1 MMRGTSLQDMV
12 KSFSSDEFAEMMSKN
27 DEGEVKVKKKR
38 IATPKG
44 APLPKKVPAKKE
56 QFETTGSDEEM
67 ILLFEHN
74 EKMKKQEA
82 KYEKLEKKY
91 KDLSETNKGNKSEL
105 AKVTKALDVEKGK
118 KEEAERK
125 ATELGKKYAD
135 AIDEIKDLKKTIEKN
150 DNSDAIKEKED
161 VIGELNKA
169 LKDRESELKEKEKE
183 IESLKEKRDS
193 LDSEKKQL
201 MEEIESLKKEDAVE
215 VKIDQSPIITRISAT
230 EFQSPSFNSA
240 RYRVFLSRD
249 CRFMTFKADIM
260 GSATCN
266 NGTIMLPTL
275 ANFIPFTEKKDYGV
289 QFTANGE
296 MLIYL

>member
-12 KSFSSDEFAEMMSKN
+12 KSFSSDEFAEMMLKN
-27 DEGEVKVKKKR
+27 DEGEVKVKKKTT
-38 IATPKG
+38 IPKG
-44 APLPKKVPAKKE
+44 APMPKKVPAKKE

-67 ILLFEHN
+67 IPLSEHN
-74 EKMKKQEA
+74 EKMKKQET

-105 AKVTKALDVEKGK
+105 AKVKKALDAEKEK

-125 ATELGKKYAD
+125 ATDLSKRYAD
-135 AIDEIKDLKKTIEKN
+135 ATDEIRDLKKAIEKN

-183 IESLKEKRDS
+183 IESLKGERDS

-289 QFTANGE
+289 QLTANGE

>member
-1 MMRGTSLQDMV
+1 MV

-27 DEGEVKVKKKR
+27 DEGEVNVKKKTA
-38 IATPKG
+38 IPKG
-44 APLPKKVPAKKE
+44 APMPKKVPAKKE

-67 ILLFEHN
+67 IPLSEHN
-74 EKMKKQEA
+74 EKMKKQET

-91 KDLSETNKGNKSEL
+91 KDLSETNKGIKSEL
-105 AKVTKALDVEKGK
+105 AKVKKALDVEKGK

-135 AIDEIKDLKKTIEKN
+135 ATDEIKDLKKAIEKN
-150 DNSDAIKEKED
+150 DNSDVIKEKED
-161 VIGELNKA
+161 VIGELNKV

-183 IESLKEKRDS
+183 IESLKEERDS
-193 LDSEKKQL
+193 LDSNNKQL
-201 MEEIESLKKEDAVE
+201 MEEIESLKKEDV
-215 VKIDQSPIITRISAT
+215 VKAEIDQSPIITRISAT
-230 EFQSPSFNSA
+230 EFQSLSFNSA

>member
-27 DEGEVKVKKKR
+27 DEGEVKVKKKTA
-38 IATPKG
+38 IPKG
-44 APLPKKVPAKKE
+44 APMPKKVPAKKE

-67 ILLFEHN
+67 IPLSEHN
-74 EKMKKQEA
+74 EKMKKQET

-105 AKVTKALDVEKGK
+105 AKVTKALDTEKER

-135 AIDEIKDLKKTIEKN
+135 ATDEIKDLKKAIEKN

-183 IESLKEKRDS
+183 IESLKEERDS
-193 LDSEKKQL
+193 LDSNNKQL
-201 MEEIESLKKEDAVE
+201 IEEIESLKKEDV
-215 VKIDQSPIITRISAT
+215 VKAEIDQSPIITRISAT
-230 EFQSPSFNSA
+230 EFQSLSFNSA

-260 GSATCN
+260 GSATCK

-289 QFTANGE
+289 QLTANGE

>member
-27 DEGEVKVKKKR
+27 DEGEVKVKKKTA
-38 IATPKG
+38 IPKG
-44 APLPKKVPAKKE
+44 APMPKKVPAKKE

-67 ILLFEHN
+67 IPLSEHN
-74 EKMKKQEA
+74 EKMKKQET
-82 KYEKLEKKY
+82 KYKKLEKKY
-91 KDLSETNKGNKSEL
+91 KDLSETNKGIKSEL
-105 AKVTKALDVEKGK
+105 AKVKKALDAEKGR

-135 AIDEIKDLKKTIEKN
+135 AIDEIKDLKKAIEKN

-183 IESLKEKRDS
+183 IESLKEERDS
-193 LDSEKKQL
+193 LDSNNKQL
-201 MEEIESLKKEDAVE
+201 KEEIESLKKEDV
-215 VKIDQSPIITRISAT
+215 VKAEIDQSLIITRISAT

-289 QFTANGE
+289 QLTANGE

>member
-1 MMRGTSLQDMV
+1 M
-12 KSFSSDEFAEMMSKN
+12 
-27 DEGEVKVKKKR
+27 
-38 IATPKG
+38 
-44 APLPKKVPAKKE
+44 PKKVPAKKE

-67 ILLFEHN
+67 IPLSEHN
-74 EKMKKQEA
+74 EKMKKQET

-91 KDLSETNKGNKSEL
+91 KDLSETNKGIKSEL
-105 AKVTKALDVEKGK
+105 AKVKKALDVEKGK

-135 AIDEIKDLKKTIEKN
+135 ATDEIKDLKKAIEKN
-150 DNSDAIKEKED
+150 DNSDVIKEKED
-161 VIGELNKA
+161 EIARLN
-169 LKDRESELKEKEKE
+169 RILKEKESK
-183 IESLKEKRDS
+183 LKEKEEQIKSLEEERDS
-193 LDSEKKQL
+193 LDSNNKQL
-201 MEEIESLKKEDAVE
+201 MEEIESLKKEDV
-215 VKIDQSPIITRISAT
+215 VKAEIDQSPIITRISAT

-289 QFTANGE
+289 QLTANGE

>member
-1 MMRGTSLQDMV
+1 MV

-27 DEGEVKVKKKR
+27 DEGEVKVKKKTA
-38 IATPKG
+38 IPKG
-44 APLPKKVPAKKE
+44 APMPKKVPAKKE

-67 ILLFEHN
+67 IPLSEHN
-74 EKMKKQEA
+74 EKMKKQET

-105 AKVTKALDVEKGK
+105 AKVTKALDAEKGR

-135 AIDEIKDLKKTIEKN
+135 ATDEIKDLKKAIEKN

-183 IESLKEKRDS
+183 IESLKEERDS
-193 LDSEKKQL
+193 LDSNNKQL
-201 MEEIESLKKEDAVE
+201 IEEIESLKKEDV
-215 VKIDQSPIITRISAT
+215 VKAEIDQSPIITRISAT
-230 EFQSPSFNSA
+230 EFQSLSFNSA

-260 GSATCN
+260 GSATCK

-289 QFTANGE
+289 QLTANGE

>member
-1 MMRGTSLQDMV
+1 M
-12 KSFSSDEFAEMMSKN
+12 
-27 DEGEVKVKKKR
+27 
-38 IATPKG
+38 
-44 APLPKKVPAKKE
+44 PKKVPAKKE

-67 ILLFEHN
+67 IPLSEHN
-74 EKMKKQEA
+74 EKMKKQEM
-82 KYEKLEKKY
+82 KYEKLENKY
-91 KDLSETNKGNKSEL
+91 KVLSETNKGNKSEL
-105 AKVTKALDVEKGK
+105 AKVKKALDAEKGR

-135 AIDEIKDLKKTIEKN
+135 ATDEIKDLKKAIEKN

-161 VIGELNKA
+161 EIARLN
-169 LKDRESELKEKEKE
+169 RILKEKESK
-183 IESLKEKRDS
+183 LKEKEEQIKSLEEERDS
-193 LDSEKKQL
+193 LDSNNKQL
-201 MEEIESLKKEDAVE
+201 MVEIDSLKKEDV
-215 VKIDQSPIITRISAT
+215 VKAEIDQSPIITRISAT
-230 EFQSPSFNSA
+230 EFQSLSFNSA

-260 GSATCN
+260 GSATCK

-289 QFTANGE
+289 QLTANGE

>member
-1 MMRGTSLQDMV
+1 MRGTSLQDMV

-27 DEGEVKVKKKR
+27 DEGEVKVKKKTA
-38 IATPKG
+38 IPKG
-44 APLPKKVPAKKE
+44 VPMPKKVPVKKE
-56 QFETTGSDEEM
+56 QFETTGSNEEM
-67 ILLFEHN
+67 IPLSEHN
-74 EKMKKQEA
+74 EKMKKQET

-105 AKVTKALDVEKGK
+105 AKVTKALDTEKER

-125 ATELGKKYAD
+125 ATDFSKRYAD
-135 AIDEIKDLKKTIEKN
+135 ATDEIKDLKKAIEKN
-150 DNSDAIKEKED
+150 DNSDVIKEKED
-161 VIGELNKA
+161 EIARLN
-169 LKDRESELKEKEKE
+169 RILKEKESK
-183 IESLKEKRDS
+183 LKEKEEQIKSLEEERDS
-193 LDSEKKQL
+193 LDSNNKQL
-201 MEEIESLKKEDAVE
+201 MEEIESLKKEDV
-215 VKIDQSPIITRISAT
+215 VKAEIDQSPIITRISAT
-230 EFQSPSFNSA
+230 EFQSLSFNSA

-260 GSATCN
+260 GSATCK

-289 QFTANGE
+289 QLTANGE

>member
-27 DEGEVKVKKKR
+27 DEGEVKVKKKTA
-38 IATPKG
+38 IPKG
-44 APLPKKVPAKKE
+44 APMPKKVPVKKE
-56 QFETTGSDEEM
+56 QFETTGSNEEM
-67 ILLFEHN
+67 IPLSEHN
-74 EKMKKQEA
+74 EKMKKQET

-91 KDLSETNKGNKSEL
+91 KDLSETNKGIKSEL
-105 AKVTKALDVEKGK
+105 AKVKKALDVEKGK

-135 AIDEIKDLKKTIEKN
+135 ATDEIKDLKKAIEKN
-150 DNSDAIKEKED
+150 DNSDVIKEKED
-161 VIGELNKA
+161 VIGELNKV

-183 IESLKEKRDS
+183 IESLKEERDS
-193 LDSEKKQL
+193 LDFEKKQL

-289 QFTANGE
+289 QLTANGE

>member
-12 KSFSSDEFAEMMSKN
+12 KAISPDEFADMMPKD

-67 ILLFEHN
+67 IPLSEHN

-105 AKVTKALDVEKGK
+105 AKVTKALDTEKK
-118 KEEAERK
+118 KREDAEK
-125 ATELGKKYAD
+125 KVTEIGKKYAD
-135 AIDEIKDLKKTIEKN
+135 AIDEIKDLKKAIEKN

-183 IESLKEKRDS
+183 IESLKEERDS
-193 LDSEKKQL
+193 LDSEKKQI

-275 ANFIPFTEKKDYGV
+275 ANFIPFTEKKDYSV

>member
-1 MMRGTSLQDMV
+1 MD
-12 KSFSSDEFAEMMSKN
+12 A
-27 DEGEVKVKKKR
+27 
-38 IATPKG
+38 
-44 APLPKKVPAKKE
+44 
-56 QFETTGSDEEM
+56 
-67 ILLFEHN
+67 
-74 EKMKKQEA
+74 
-82 KYEKLEKKY
+82 
-91 KDLSETNKGNKSEL
+91 
-105 AKVTKALDVEKGK
+105 EKGR

-135 AIDEIKDLKKTIEKN
+135 AIDEIKNLKKAIEKN
-150 DNSDAIKEKED
+150 DNSDAIKEKEG

-183 IESLKEKRDS
+183 IESLKEERDS
-193 LDSEKKQL
+193 LDFEKKQL

-275 ANFIPFTEKKDYGV
+275 ANFIPFTEKKDYSV

>member
-1 MMRGTSLQDMV
+1 
-12 KSFSSDEFAEMMSKN
+12 
-27 DEGEVKVKKKR
+27 
-38 IATPKG
+38 
-44 APLPKKVPAKKE
+44 
-56 QFETTGSDEEM
+56 
-67 ILLFEHN
+67 
-74 EKMKKQEA
+74 
-82 KYEKLEKKY
+82 
-91 KDLSETNKGNKSEL
+91 
-105 AKVTKALDVEKGK
+105 
-118 KEEAERK
+118 
-125 ATELGKKYAD
+125 
-135 AIDEIKDLKKTIEKN
+135 
-150 DNSDAIKEKED
+150 
-161 VIGELNKA
+161 
-169 LKDRESELKEKEKE
+169 
-183 IESLKEKRDS
+183 
-193 LDSEKKQL
+193 

>member
-1 MMRGTSLQDMV
+1 MV
-12 KSFSSDEFAEMMSKN
+12 KAISPDEFADMMPKD

-44 APLPKKVPAKKE
+44 ASLPKKVPAKKE

-67 ILLFEHN
+67 IPLSEHN
-74 EKMKKQEA
+74 EKMKKQEM
-82 KYEKLEKKY
+82 KYEKLENKY
-91 KDLSETNKGNKSEL
+91 KVLSETNKGNKSEL
-105 AKVTKALDVEKGK
+105 AKVKKALDAEKGR

-135 AIDEIKDLKKTIEKN
+135 ATDEIKDLKKAIEKN
-150 DNSDAIKEKED
+150 DNGDVIKEKED

-183 IESLKEKRDS
+183 IESLKEERDS
-193 LDSEKKQL
+193 LDSEKKQI

-275 ANFIPFTEKKDYGV
+275 ANFIPFTEKKDYSV

>member
-12 KSFSSDEFAEMMSKN
+12 KSFSSDEIAEMMPKG
-27 DEGEVKVKKKR
+27 DEGEVKVKKKTA
-38 IATPKG
+38 IPKG
-44 APLPKKVPAKKE
+44 APMPKKVPAKKE

-67 ILLFEHN
+67 IPLSEHN
-74 EKMKKQEA
+74 EKMKKQET

-105 AKVTKALDVEKGK
+105 TKVKKALDAEKEK

-125 ATELGKKYAD
+125 ATELGKKYDD
-135 AIDEIKDLKKTIEKN
+135 ATDEIKNLKKAIEKN
-150 DNSDAIKEKED
+150 DNSDTIKEKED

-183 IESLKEKRDS
+183 IESLKEERDS

-201 MEEIESLKKEDAVE
+201 MEEIESLKKEDDVE

-266 NGTIMLPTL
+266 NGTIMLLTL

-289 QFTANGE
+289 QLTANGE

>member
-12 KSFSSDEFAEMMSKN
+12 KAISPDEFADMMPKD

-44 APLPKKVPAKKE
+44 ASLPKKVPAKKE

-67 ILLFEHN
+67 IPLSEHN
-74 EKMKKQEA
+74 EKMKKQEM
-82 KYEKLEKKY
+82 KYEKLENKY
-91 KDLSETNKGNKSEL
+91 KVLSETNKGNKSEL
-105 AKVTKALDVEKGK
+105 AKVKKALDAEKGR

-135 AIDEIKDLKKTIEKN
+135 ATDEIKDLKKAIEKN
-150 DNSDAIKEKED
+150 DNGDVIKEKED

-183 IESLKEKRDS
+183 IESLKEERDS
-193 LDSEKKQL
+193 LDSEKKQI

-275 ANFIPFTEKKDYGV
+275 ANFIPFTEKKDYSV

>member
-1 MMRGTSLQDMV
+1 MV

-27 DEGEVKVKKKR
+27 DEGEVKVKKKTA
-38 IATPKG
+38 IPKG
-44 APLPKKVPAKKE
+44 APMPKKVPAKKE

-67 ILLFEHN
+67 IPLSEHN
-74 EKMKKQEA
+74 EKMKKQET

-105 AKVTKALDVEKGK
+105 AKVTKALDTEKER

-125 ATELGKKYAD
+125 ATDFSKRYAD
-135 AIDEIKDLKKTIEKN
+135 ATDEIKDLKKAIEKN

-183 IESLKEKRDS
+183 IESLKEERDS
-193 LDSEKKQL
+193 LDSNNKQL
-201 MEEIESLKKEDAVE
+201 IEEIESLKKEDAVE

-260 GSATCN
+260 GSATCK

-289 QFTANGE
+289 QLTANGE

>member
-27 DEGEVKVKKKR
+27 DEGEVKVKKKTA
-38 IATPKG
+38 IPKG
-44 APLPKKVPAKKE
+44 APMPKKVPAKKE

-67 ILLFEHN
+67 IPLSEHN
-74 EKMKKQEA
+74 EKMKKQET
-82 KYEKLEKKY
+82 KYEKLENKY
-91 KDLSETNKGNKSEL
+91 KVLSETNKGNKSEL
-105 AKVTKALDVEKGK
+105 AKVKKALDAEKGR

-135 AIDEIKDLKKTIEKN
+135 ATDEIKDLKKAIEKN

-183 IESLKEKRDS
+183 IESLKEERDS
-193 LDSEKKQL
+193 LDSNNKQL
-201 MEEIESLKKEDAVE
+201 IEEIESLKKEDV
-215 VKIDQSPIITRISAT
+215 VKAEIDQSPIITRISAT
-230 EFQSPSFNSA
+230 EFQSLSFNSA

-260 GSATCN
+260 GSATCK

-289 QFTANGE
+289 QLTANGE

>member
-1 MMRGTSLQDMV
+1 MRGTSLQDMV
-12 KSFSSDEFAEMMSKN
+12 KAISPDEFADMMPKD
-27 DEGEVKVKKKR
+27 DEGEVKVQKKR

-67 ILLFEHN
+67 IPLSEHN

-105 AKVTKALDVEKGK
+105 AKVTNALDVYKGN

-125 ATELGKKYAD
+125 ATELGKKYSD
-135 AIDEIKDLKKTIEKN
+135 ATDEIKDLKKAIEKN
-150 DNSDAIKEKED
+150 DNSDVIKEKED
-161 VIGELNKA
+161 EIARLN
-169 LKDRESELKEKEKE
+169 RILKEKESK
-183 IESLKEKRDS
+183 LKEKEEQIKSLEEERDA
-193 LDSEKKQL
+193 LDSNNKQL
-201 MEEIESLKKEDAVE
+201 IEEIESLKKEDV
-215 VKIDQSPIITRISAT
+215 VKAEIDQSPIITRISAT
-230 EFQSPSFNSA
+230 EFQSLSFNSA

-260 GSATCN
+260 GSATCK
-266 NGTIMLPTL
+266 NGTIMLPIL
-275 ANFIPFTEKKDYGV
+275 ANYIPFTEKKDYGV

>member
-1 MMRGTSLQDMV
+1 MV

-27 DEGEVKVKKKR
+27 DEGEVKVKKKTA
-38 IATPKG
+38 IPKG
-44 APLPKKVPAKKE
+44 APMPKKVPAKKE

-67 ILLFEHN
+67 IPLSEHN
-74 EKMKKQEA
+74 EKMKKQEM
-82 KYEKLEKKY
+82 KYEKLENKY
-91 KDLSETNKGNKSEL
+91 KVLSETNKGNKSEL
-105 AKVTKALDVEKGK
+105 AKVKKALDAEKGR

-135 AIDEIKDLKKTIEKN
+135 ATDEIKDLKKAIEKN
-150 DNSDAIKEKED
+150 DNGDAIKEKED

-183 IESLKEKRDS
+183 IESLKEERDS
-193 LDSEKKQL
+193 LDSNNKQL
-201 MEEIESLKKEDAVE
+201 IEEIESLKKEDV
-215 VKIDQSPIITRISAT
+215 VKAEIDQSPIITRISAT
-230 EFQSPSFNSA
+230 EFQSLSFNSA

-260 GSATCN
+260 GSATCK
-266 NGTIMLPTL
+266 NGTIMLPIL

>member
-27 DEGEVKVKKKR
+27 DEGEVKVKKKTA
-38 IATPKG
+38 IPKG
-44 APLPKKVPAKKE
+44 APMPKKVPVKKE
-56 QFETTGSDEEM
+56 QFETTGSNEEM
-67 ILLFEHN
+67 IPLSEHN
-74 EKMKKQEA
+74 EKMKKQET
-82 KYEKLEKKY
+82 KYEKLENKY
-91 KDLSETNKGNKSEL
+91 KVLSETNKGNKSEL
-105 AKVTKALDVEKGK
+105 AKVKKALDAEKGR

-135 AIDEIKDLKKTIEKN
+135 ATDEIKDLKKAIEKN

-183 IESLKEKRDS
+183 IESLKEERDS
-193 LDSEKKQL
+193 LDSNNKQL
-201 MEEIESLKKEDAVE
+201 IEEIESLKKEDV
-215 VKIDQSPIITRISAT
+215 VKAEIDQSPIITRISAT
-230 EFQSPSFNSA
+230 EFQSLSFNSA

-260 GSATCN
+260 GSATCK

-289 QFTANGE
+289 QLTANGE

>member
-1 MMRGTSLQDMV
+1 MV

-27 DEGEVKVKKKR
+27 DEGEVKVKKKTA
-38 IATPKG
+38 IPKG
-44 APLPKKVPAKKE
+44 APMPKKVPAKKE

-67 ILLFEHN
+67 IPLSEHN
-74 EKMKKQEA
+74 EKMKKQEM
-82 KYEKLEKKY
+82 KYEKLENKY
-91 KDLSETNKGNKSEL
+91 KVLSETNKGNKSEL
-105 AKVTKALDVEKGK
+105 AKVKKALDAEKGR

-135 AIDEIKDLKKTIEKN
+135 ATDEIKDLKKAIEKN

-183 IESLKEKRDS
+183 IESLKEERDS
-193 LDSEKKQL
+193 LDSNNKQL
-201 MEEIESLKKEDAVE
+201 IEEIESLKKEDV
-215 VKIDQSPIITRISAT
+215 VKAEIDQSPIITRISAT
-230 EFQSPSFNSA
+230 EFQSLSFNSA

-260 GSATCN
+260 GSATCK

-275 ANFIPFTEKKDYGV
+275 ANFIPFTEKKDYSV